1 MPVAYDQL
9 QYTRYPA
16 QGCMKNEKFHKTERF
31 RTKHLY
37 FTDAAWA
44 IMKVVNDTFGHPLA
58 GAVRPARW
66 LLLAV
71 AGVLGALLVA
81 ARLRRAAPADGPA
94 LPAGPAGQMSVPA
107 PAGGAGGREDA
118 LPPLQR
124 DLRALRAALARLW
137 ARRALRWALF
147 AGALAAFTWLLLTL
161 ERPFSTLLL
170 AGALVVPAA
179 AGVYAGLRWTG
190 SALRHSA
197 LTRALQIRSGPLA
210 HVLGAGAVTLT
221 YIGVQFLRPA
231 GGAPLPEAA
240 LALLLTAG
248 LMLGAALR
256 LAQGM
261 ACEPA
266 LALPAATH
274 APAAMMRAHRA
285 LFGGGL
291 ALLALLALANGPLV
305 RGGYQA
311 PFSAH
316 VQFALLGLGMAGVV
330 LGLGGGRLLPR
341 LRGIGGWE
349 WAALALITL
358 AALALRF
365 WELETSVRLFV
376 DELNFATPARA
387 FQDIDNI
394 ALLVPFSGV
403 AAFPFIFPYWQAI
416 SVEWF
421 GQTFTGLRGA
431 SAIVGALTIPA
442 VYLLGRSLFDRKVAL
457 AAAVLLATLPPH
469 LHFSRVGMNN
479 IADPLFATLGFAFL
493 ARGIAQGRRAE
504 YAAGGAFLGLTHYFY
519 EGGRLLYWPL
529 AAVWLVG
536 LALLWRPRLRGSH
549 LLVALLA
556 ALIVAAPIYTTLWS
570 AERPLAARATENA
583 TALSLEYWRG
593 VFDQGAVGV
602 VKHARDR
609 IVEPFLI
616 YIQLAERSLFY
627 GGSTPLLLT
636 LVSPLALLGA
646 FAAVRRPR
654 APGSLLLLLWVVM
667 ASLGNSLLVENMHSP
682 RYAVVFPAL
691 ALLAA
696 AGLRHA
702 LALMLPEAG
711 APRRGWARP
720 QWIALAAVTL
730 ALGVYQADYYFNQ
743 HIPVYNQQL
752 RDSKPHR
759 DPQDAVLRSLNFPPG
774 TQVHI
779 ISRVEADG
787 GYTQGFAGFFREDLA
802 VHVLAAADF
811 DAGYIARLA
820 RGVDHAFYLEPE
832 LDSVLACLKQHFY
845 LRPPQASPYA
855 DMRAKD
861 QFALYYAPY
870 IPGYSETLLPAPEPQ
885 GCPYASPPQSP

>member
-1 MPVAYDQL
+1 
-9 QYTRYPA
+9 
-16 QGCMKNEKFHKTERF
+16 
-31 RTKHLY
+31 
-37 FTDAAWA
+37 
-44 IMKVVNDTFGHPLA
+44 MKVVNNTFDHLSA

-66 LLLAV
+66 LLLAA
-71 AGVLGALLVA
+71 AGVIGALLMAV
-81 ARLRRAAPADGPA
+81 RLRRAAPADGPA
-94 LPAGPAGQMSVPA
+94 APADPTGQMSVPA
-107 PAGGAGGREDA
+107 PAEDASRREDA

-124 DLRALRAALARLW
+124 DLQALRAALARLW

-179 AGVYAGLRWTG
+179 AGVHAGLRWTG
-190 SALRHSA
+190 SALRQSA
-197 LTRALQIRSGPLA
+197 LARALQVRSGPLA

-231 GGAPLPEAA
+231 GETPLPEAA
-240 LALLLTAG
+240 LALLLTGG

-256 LAQGM
+256 LAQGT
-261 ACEPA
+261 ARVPA
-266 LALPAATH
+266 LALPAATP
-274 APAAMMRAHRA
+274 APAAMTRAHRM

-305 RGGYQA
+305 RGGYES
-311 PFSAH
+311 PLSSH
-316 VQFALLGLGMAGVV
+316 LQFALLGLGIAGVA

-341 LRGIGGWE
+341 LRGTSGWE

-376 DELNFATPARA
+376 DELNFAAPVRA

-493 ARGIAQGRRAE
+493 ARGITQGRRAE

-529 AAVWLVG
+529 AAVWLAG
-536 LALLWRPRLRGSH
+536 LALLWRPRLRWSH
-549 LLVALLA
+549 LLAALLA

-593 VFDQGAVGV
+593 VFDRGADGV
-602 VKHARDR
+602 IKHVRDR
-609 IVEPFLI
+609 MVEPFLI
-616 YIQLAERSLFY
+616 YVQLTERSLFY

-646 FAAVRRPR
+646 FAAVWRPR

-691 ALLAA
+691 VLLAA
-696 AGLRHA
+696 VGLRHA
-702 LALMLPEAG
+702 LALILPEAA
-711 APRRGWARP
+711 APRQGWARLAQP
-720 QWIALAAVTL
+720 QWIALAVVAL
-730 ALGVYQADYYFNQ
+730 ALGVYQADYYFNR

-779 ISRVEADG
+779 ISRVEADA
-787 GYTQGFAGFFREDLA
+787 GYTQGFAGFFREDLT
-802 VHVLAAADF
+802 VHVLAAEDF
-811 DAGYIARLA
+811 DTDYIVRLT
-820 RGVDHAFYLEPE
+820 RGVDHAFYLEPG
-832 LDSVLACLKQHFY
+832 LDSVLACLKHYFY

-861 QFALYYAPY
+861 QFTLYYAPY

-885 GCPYASPPQSP
+885 GCPYAGPPQSP